1 MTKSTVSPVRIPQ
14 EIHITSTS
22 PDNSRLVYLQAPSG
36 DWRIYLSVT
45 PEPLALLVSAGWVV
59 LSKEGV

>member
-1 MTKSTVSPVRIPQ
+1 MNQSNLKPRQFPQ
-14 EIHITSTS
+14 EIHITSTI

-45 PEPLALLVSAGWVV
+45 PEPLALLVHAGWVV